1 MSRDFW
7 TAQRQM
13 LLYRLFRPQ
22 PAKHPT
28 PISTPVVVV
37 GSAPTATK
45 PFGIDPS
52 FCIMSINGSQF
63 HLDAWGVGD
72 PSVTFIQRNQIE
84 GKGDN
89 AVAVRRVL
97 RGRRTGL
104 LHILRWKHNRSRLIQ
119 GLTNMQY
126 DYNDLRLLSRN
137 DIMALH
143 EAIFGHPHLEIE
155 AEKKFSNGITAML
168 YAFNS
173 GAQKVIMSG
182 INPASAG
189 HAYNDLNLKRQ
200 HASVDVE
207 VIQSLVKQG
216 RSVFTADPD
225 VSDALGIPHWK

>member
-104 LHILRWKHNRSRLIQ
+104 LYILRWKRNRSRLLQ
-119 GLTNMQY
+119 GLTDMQY
-126 DYNDLRLLSRN
+126 EYEDLKMLSRN

-143 EAIFGHPHLEIE
+143 EAIVGYPHLEIE
-155 AEKKFSNGITAML
+155 AEKKFSNGIVAML

-173 GAQKVIMSG
+173 GAQQVIMSG
-182 INPASAG
+182 INPASSG
-189 HAYNDLNLKRQ
+189 HAYNTLNLKRQ
-200 HASVDVE
+200 HSTVDTQIVRK
-207 VIQSLVKQG
+207 LVGGG
-216 RSVFTADPD
+216 RQIFT
-225 VSDALGIPHWK
+225 SDALVSDNLQIPLWQ